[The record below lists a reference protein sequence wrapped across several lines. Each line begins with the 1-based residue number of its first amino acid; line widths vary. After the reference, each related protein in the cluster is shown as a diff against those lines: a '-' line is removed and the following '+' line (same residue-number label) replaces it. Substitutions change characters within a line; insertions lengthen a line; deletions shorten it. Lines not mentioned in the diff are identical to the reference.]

1 MISKY
6 LDKRFITL
14 FLIPFLIGSLSVLA
28 FQPFNFTFVN
38 FLDFITETERAMD
51 TIAADPTLWAIRFE
65 NFRRFLLQRFPF
77 EIWYED
83 HPEFIRILAIAH
95 QRRRPFY
102 WNRRVDGEFPGI

>member
-1 MISKY
+1 MKEIRVVSVAEEELFAAAKY
-6 LDKRFITL
+6 YEEQQQNL
-14 FLIPFLIGSLSVLA
+14 G
-28 FQPFNFTFVN
+28 
-38 FLDFITETERAMD
+38 LDFITETERAMD

-95 QRRRPFY
+95 QRRRTFY